1 MRSHSF
7 CRLVYRLFSKCFS
20 LSLFLSLSVPL
31 YLPSRL
37 VSPSIHP
44 SHSFSRT
51 HTHIHIYLHGIPTS
65 NLFETPGL
73 TVYETREG
81 DQVQACL
88 RCGRERLSPTAS
100 PGLESS
106 ALLSPH
112 LLLVRRPRTSATDGS
127 SYVVSFLHHE
137 GRNGTDYGRD
147 EECAGKE
154 RRGSRRRKL

>member
-1 MRSHSF
+1 MFLSLS
-7 CRLVYRLFSKCFS
+7 LSLS
-20 LSLFLSLSVPL
+20 LSLFVLL

-37 VSPSIHP
+37 VPLSIHP
-44 SHSFSRT
+44 SHSFSQT
-51 HTHIHIYLHGIPTS
+51 HTHIHIYLYGLTTS

-73 TVYETREG
+73 AVYETRER

-112 LLLVRRPRTSATDGS
+112 LLLVRRPRTSAKDGS
-127 SYVVSFLHHE
+127 SYVVSYRHHE

-147 EECAGKE
+147 EECTGKE
-154 RRGSRRRKL
+154 RRGFRRRKL

>member
-1 MRSHSF
+1 M
-7 CRLVYRLFSKCFS
+7 
-20 LSLFLSLSVPL
+20 FLSLSLSLCPSVPPISTCPPL
-31 YLPSRL
+31 HT
-37 VSPSIHP
+37 SISLFLTNTHT
-44 SHSFSRT
+44 RT
-51 HTHIHIYLHGIPTS
+51 HLPLWSH
-65 NLFETPGL
+65 NLESFETPGL
-73 TVYETREG
+73 AVYETRER

-112 LLLVRRPRTSATDGS
+112 LLLVRRPLTSAKDGS

-147 EECAGKE
+147 EECTGKE
-154 RRGSRRRKL
+154 RRGFRRRKL